1 MFLSIIFIQEL
12 NNILS
17 MINFRF
23 FYKNILSVVGCIV
36 VLISIN
42 ISILQAEIINRS
54 RPEPEIRERIHKILR
69 KTMRENYI
77 DVSVILHSVLDNKP
91 VKKDSEL
98 IPGVK
103 IKTEDNKV
111 QELLNYRIINLTVNE
126 SVNLNQVEARIRSEI
141 SELNAQD
148 RFEQSVV
155 LEKLQIER
163 PDFSEKLVEYVKLLV
178 DARSDLNRDEP
189 VPAKEKLK
197 LAAEISAEF
206 PAGYE
211 MLGVDQ
217 LIPDYVPEGTEA
229 ITPAQWG
236 IIGTLGVLLLLT
248 LALFFFVS
256 RSTREPEEKEHQL
269 LGTLGKV
276 ATAIES
282 MAPEEEA
289 EEEELD
295 LPDEEADAGDDEE
308 KIDYFGFIRKMP
320 PRVRVDLLQGM
331 EHHQQ
336 AIVFS
341 QMDSSEMA
349 NILKA
354 MPVEDSLGIVLA
366 MKDISVSPSQLQQ
379 LADELAET
387 AKTLP
392 MPFDGL
398 GRIAELS
405 GQISADEWNEILGS
419 TDELKKKN
427 PELAKDTSEAMELI
441 QERSLSF
448 EDLESSD
455 TIDDALVGRVMER
468 FERSRLSTGA
478 RVSVPYLLLDT
489 HTSVTDQ
496 IMKEYTEDTQKYYN
510 EQLQEFEKQR
520 EDDEEAKLRIEQLR
534 NLHRNV
540 FMRHVHV
547 ELGKLWEEKDS

>member
-1 MFLSIIFIQEL
+1 M
-12 NNILS
+12 N
-17 MINFRF
+17 NFRF

-42 ISILQAEIINRS
+42 INILQAEIINRS

-163 PDFSEKLVEYVKLLV
+163 PDFSAKLVEYVKLLV

-295 LPDEEADAGDDEE
+295 LPDEEADAGDDDE

-379 LADELAET
+379 LADELTET

-496 IMKEYTEDTQKYYN
+496 IMKEYTEDTQKYYK

-534 NLHRNV
+534 DLHRNV

>member
-1 MFLSIIFIQEL
+1 M
-12 NNILS
+12 N
-17 MINFRF
+17 NFRF
-23 FYKNILSVVGCIV
+23 FYKNILSVAGCIV

-163 PDFSEKLVEYVKLLV
+163 PDFSAKLVEYVKLLV

-379 LADELAET
+379 LADELTET

-496 IMKEYTEDTQKYYN
+496 IMKEYTEDTQKYYK

-540 FMRHVHV
+540 FMRHVHI
-547 ELGKLWEEKDS
+547 ELGKIWEKKDS